1 MKKFFAV
8 FVCIFIVCG
17 VFAEEPVKIESYE
30 YKQDEILFKVGMVPY
45 LETIYSCLVHMHD
58 SEPLIPFPVLTSE
71 YLHYVNPK
79 NAIGS
84 SLTLGCPVVGF
95 SKSDWNT
102 IYSSLRFT
110 YRRIYKSKEKIKLY
124 GEVGMGAELFYV
136 IGDRESFTPFVSAA
150 ISPFGILFDYEN
162 HFFTTEL
169 TFGSEGSFVT
179 VGFGKRF

>member
-17 VFAEEPVKIESYE
+17 VFAEEPVTIESYE

-110 YRRIYKSKEKIKLY
+110 YRRIYMSKEKIKLY

-150 ISPFGILFDYEN
+150 ISPFGILFD
-162 HFFTTEL
+162 L
-169 TFGSEGSFVT
+169 RLAVT
-179 VGFGKRF
+179 VFGFIFGFSAIYYIISLYKK